1 MATVLVVDDYPDNRE
16 LMVALLSDHG
26 HTMLEA
32 RDGAEGLQIAQARRP
47 DLVITDLVMPV
58 MDGYELVRELRADPS
73 LATTRVIFCTANFLL
88 DEVRPVA
95 AALGVH
101 HIVSRPIEPESL
113 LAAVDTALAAAP
125 ALVPALPEGFYEKH
139 LRLVSAKL
147 AEKVRELQAAQ
158 GSLKESEARFRTLTE
173 PSPIGIFS
181 LDRSGQVTYGNP
193 RLLEI
198 CGLSGGPAGVS
209 AWTSLLHREDRQ
221 RVLAGL
227 AAATEAGAKYRDRVR
242 IVPPAGGLRWA
253 EIQATP
259 VPDGQ
264 QPSCVGTVEDIT
276 EAVEAQRQRDELQA
290 RLHEQRAEAR
300 FRGLLEA
307 APDAVLCVARD
318 GQIVLVNAQA
328 ERLFGYRREKMVGQP
343 VEILVPDAIKASHPA
358 HRATYMADPCPRPM
372 GEGIELA
379 ARCRDGRTFPAEIS
393 LSTIDTDEG
402 ILVMAA
408 VRDVTERRELQA
420 EREQLKTQAER
431 DRLERQL
438 RQSQRLESLGQLA
451 GGVAHDFNNLL
462 AVISNY
468 AAFVAEEIASKVPQ
482 DGWQAM
488 RDDIQ
493 QIQQAAERA
502 AGLTHQ
508 LLAFARCEASR
519 SAPRPDGGAAR
530 GAVLPRTSRICSP
543 AARTGAARPG
553 PRR

>member
-1 MATVLVVDDYPDNRE
+1 MATILVVDDYPDNRE

-32 RDGAEGLQIAQARRP
+32 RDGAQGMQIAEVQHP

-58 MDGYELVRELRADPS
+58 MDGYDLVRDLRADPG
-73 LATTRVIFCTANFLL
+73 LAATRVIFCSANFLL

-101 HIVSRPIEPESL
+101 HIVSKPIELESL
-113 LAAVDTALAAAP
+113 LVAVDAALTAAA
-125 ALVPALPEGFYEKH
+125 ASVPALPEEFHEKH

-158 GSLKESEARFRTLTE
+158 GSLKDSEARFRCLTE
-173 PSPIGIFS
+173 SSPIGIFS
-181 LDRSGQVTYGNP
+181 LDRTGQVTYGNP

-209 AWTSLLHREDRQ
+209 TWTDLLHGEDRQ

-227 AAATEAGAKYRDRVR
+227 AAAAEAGAKYRDRVR
-242 IVPPAGGLRWA
+242 IVPSAGGLRWA
-253 EIQATP
+253 EILATP
-259 VPDGQ
+259 VLDGQ
-264 QPSCVGTVEDIT
+264 QLTYVGTVEDIT
-276 EAVEAQRQRDELQA
+276 EALGAQRQRDELQA
-290 RLHEQRAEAR
+290 RQHAQRAETR

-307 APDAVLCVARD
+307 APDAVLCVDRD
-318 GQIVLVNAQA
+318 GQIALVNAQA
-328 ERLFGYRREKMVGQP
+328 ERLFGYRREELVGQP
-343 VEILVPDAIKASHPA
+343 VEILVPNAIKASHPA
-358 HRATYMADPCPRPM
+358 RRATYVADPCPRPM

-379 ARCRDGRTFPAEIS
+379 ARCRDGSTFSAEVS

-408 VRDVTERRELQA
+408 VRDVTERQELQA
-420 EREQLKTQAER
+420 ERERLKTQAER

-438 RQSQRLESLGQLA
+438 RQSQRLESLGHLA
-451 GGVAHDFNNLL
+451 GGIAHDFNNLL

-468 AAFVAEEIASKVPQ
+468 AAFVAEQLASKAPQ

-493 QIQQAAERA
+493 QIQHAAEARRRAHPPA
-502 AGLTHQ
+502 AGLRPLRSGRT
-508 LLAFARCEASR
+508 ARAE
-519 SAPRPDGGAAR
+519 PQR
-530 GAVLPRTSRICSP
+530 GDRQRRADAGPH
-543 AARTGAARPG
+543 PG
-553 PRR
+553 